1 MPAEVNE
8 YTEQKNFSTNPMCWK
23 FVDMK
28 FTFLFFFPLIIHLS
42 GYDLVGESL
51 YSGWVILFG
60 EL

>member
-1 MPAEVNE
+1 
-8 YTEQKNFSTNPMCWK
+8 MCWK

-42 GYDLVGESL
+42 GYDLGGESL

>member
-1 MPAEVNE
+1 MLWGVYRTKKLQHQPYVLEI
-8 YTEQKNFSTNPMCWK
+8 CWYEIH
-23 FVDMK
+23 F
-28 FTFLFFFPLIIHLS
+28 FIFFPLIIHLS